1 MVLVG
6 SIGARWL
13 SAGRQ
18 NFYFLLIS
26 PTAPVYLPSPQ
37 WRTCKCICRAD
48 IKPFCPGSIPV
59 TLNTLR
65 RNRSQSQH
73 CQVAVWGKTLILRT
87 NCLVKSKS
95 RASSLITF
103 LHLAAGV
110 TLNNSPPNVSSA
122 LLTQKTHPFW
132 LTHYRILIAFLPGH
146 YTFLSNQ
153 SNQFFCAPSSS
164 TCPQFI
170 THCFQRKR
178 WKWLN
183 AFKRRCWKR

>member
-1 MVLVG
+1 MLDPLEQDGYQPEGKTSTSSSFPPLPLFICPRLSGEHVNVFAEQTFNRFVQDPFP
-6 SIGARWL
+6 SRWIHF
-13 SAGRQ
+13 GETDPKV
-18 NFYFLLIS
+18 N
-26 PTAPVYLPSPQ
+26 TVK
-37 WRTCKCICRAD
+37 W
-48 IKPFCPGSIPV
+48 PFE
-59 TLNTLR
+59 
-65 RNRSQSQH
+65 
-73 CQVAVWGKTLILRT
+73 GKTLILRT